1 MFNYHLNSVCK
12 IDCKKHREWSVRKRE
27 RSTDNSN
34 VCSSLISHCRKT
46 CADRSQLFTAMIV
59 NAYSELESVLGRKCL
74 TWSWTS
80 MIQLLAPPLTSFVIL
95 ENHITSG
102 NLNVITYKTD
112 ENSMRIKWTNLAHCL
127 AHGNTSVNTTT
138 TPNLWQLDILS
149 IFRNGSRWN
158 KLNEIIAL
166 TS

>member
-1 MFNYHLNSVCK
+1 MCK
-12 IDCKKHREWSVRKRE
+12 IDCKKHREWSVKKRE
-27 RSTDNSN
+27 RSTDNYN
-34 VCSSLISHCRKT
+34 LCSSLIPHCRKT
-46 CADRSQLFTAMIV
+46 YADRSQLFGAMLL
-59 NAYSELESVLGRKCL
+59 NAYNELESVIGRKCL

-95 ENHITSG
+95 ENNITSE
-102 NLNVITYKTD
+102 NLNVITYKID

-127 AHGNTSVNTTT
+127 AHDNSSVNTTT

-149 IFRNGSRWN
+149 NLRNGSRRN
-158 KLNEIIAL
+158 KLSEIIAL